1 MRKSEGSEM
10 LEGFDSAA
18 AGFED
23 GESHMEGPEGYL
35 ANSQQK

>member
-1 MRKSEGSEM
+1 M